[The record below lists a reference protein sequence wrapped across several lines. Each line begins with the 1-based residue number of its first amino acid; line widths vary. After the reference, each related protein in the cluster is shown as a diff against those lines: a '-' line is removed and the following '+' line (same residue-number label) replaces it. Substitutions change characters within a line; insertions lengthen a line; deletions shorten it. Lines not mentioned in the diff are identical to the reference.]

1 MHEVVEPGGGVPYPS
16 DVGDQPW
23 PGVASKAVVFGCAT
37 SRCGLWSILS
47 RRACRV
53 ALDDLVK
60 ASKLAFAEVV
70 SGLTSAVKRD
80 WITQIHDTVELKAAG
95 IHIAKKKLDM
105 LD

>member
-1 MHEVVEPGGGVPYPS
+1 MADTEPPRVR
-16 DVGDQPW
+16 D
-23 PGVASKAVVFGCAT
+23 
-37 SRCGLWSILS
+37 
-47 RRACRV
+47 RV

-60 ASKLAFAEVV
+60 ARKLAFAEVV